1 MKTTCASDLMIPLSD
16 YPHMPYWF
24 TLRQAMAT
32 LRSSRIEVDG
42 KVSLPRAFLVF
53 NEAYELL
60 GVVRRRDILR
70 GLEPRFLEGKGPS
83 FPRKLFDVKADPDL
97 LELGDGTLASRI
109 RERAERPVA
118 DVMQPIRVTLQHDA
132 PLMRVIYE
140 MVENDLSMIPVL
152 REGSVVGVV
161 RSVDVLDAVSRLV
174 L

>member
-1 MKTTCASDLMIPLSD
+1 METKRASDLMIPLSG

-32 LRSSRIEVDG
+32 LRSSRIEVEG

-70 GLEPRFLEGKGPS
+70 GLEPRFLERKRRGH
-83 FPRKLFDVKADPDL
+83 PRKLFEVKADPDY
-97 LELGDGTLASRI
+97 LELSDGKVTSQI
-109 RERAERPVA
+109 RERAERPVGE
-118 DVMQPIRVTLQHDA
+118 VMQPIKVTLEHDDH
-132 PLMRVIYE
+132 LMKIIYE
-140 MVENDLSMIPVL
+140 MVENNLSMIPVL
-152 REGSVVGVV
+152 RDGSVVGVV
-161 RSVDVLDAVSRLV
+161 RSVDVLDEVSKLV

>member
-1 MKTTCASDLMIPLSD
+1 METKRASDLMIPLSD

-70 GLEPRFLEGKGPS
+70 GLEPQFLEKKGRS
-83 FPRKLFDVKADPDL
+83 YARKLFDVKADPDL
-97 LELGDGTLASRI
+97 LELF
-109 RERAERPVA
+109 
-118 DVMQPIRVTLQHDA
+118 
-132 PLMRVIYE
+132 
-140 MVENDLSMIPVL
+140 VEAKVYQI
-152 REGSVVGVV
+152 
-161 RSVDVLDAVSRLV
+161 AHQ
-174 L
+174 

>member
-1 MKTTCASDLMIPLSD
+1 MESKRASDLMIPLSE

-70 GLEPRFLEGKGPS
+70 GLEPQFLEKKRGRYA
-83 FPRKLFDVKADPDL
+83 RKLFEVKADPDL
-97 LELGDGTLASRI
+97 FELGDGQLVSRI
-109 RERAERPVA
+109 KERAQRPVGE
-118 DVMQPIRVTLQHDA
+118 VMQPI
-132 PLMRVIYE
+132 
-140 MVENDLSMIPVL
+140 
-152 REGSVVGVV
+152 
-161 RSVDVLDAVSRLV
+161 
-174 L
+174 

>member
-1 MKTTCASDLMIPLSD
+1 MKGTRAGDLMIPLSD

-32 LRSSRIEVDG
+32 LRGSRIEVDG

-97 LELGDGTLASRI
+97 LELGDGALASRV

-118 DVMQPIRVTLQHDA
+118 EVMQPIKVTLDHDA
-132 PLMRVIYE
+132 HLMRVIYE

-152 REGSVVGVV
+152 RDGSVVGVV
-161 RSVDVLDAVSRLV
+161 RSVDVLDAVSALV

>member
-1 MKTTCASDLMIPLSD
+1 MESKRARDLMIPLSE

-42 KVSLPRAFLVF
+42 RVSLPRAFLVF

-70 GLEPRFLEGKGPS
+70 GLEPLFLEQK
-83 FPRKLFDVKADPDL
+83 RKSRLRTLFDVKADPDL
-97 LELGDGTLASRI
+97 LEWGEEGLVSRI
-109 RERAERPVA
+109 RERAERPVG
-118 DVMQPIRVTLQHDA
+118 DVMQPIKVTLQHDDH
-132 PLMRVIYE
+132 LMKIIYE
-140 MVENDLSMIPVL
+140 MVENNLSMIPVL
-152 REGSVVGVV
+152 EKGSVVGVV
-161 RSVDVLDAVSRLV
+161 RSVDVLDEVSKLV

>member
-1 MKTTCASDLMIPLSD
+1 MKTTCAGDLMIPLSG
-16 YPHMPYWF
+16 YPHIPYWF

-53 NEAYELL
+53 TEAYELL

-70 GLEPRFLEGKGPS
+70 ALEPRYLEGKGPR

-97 LELGDGTLASRI
+97 LELGDGTLASRL

-118 DVMQPIRVTLQHDA
+118 DVMQPIKVTLPHDA

-152 REGSVVGVV
+152 RDGSVVGVV
-161 RSVDVLDAVSRLV
+161 RSVDVLDAVSTLV

>member
-1 MKTTCASDLMIPLSD
+1 MESKRASDLMIPLSE

-32 LRSSRIEVDG
+32 LHSSRIEVDG

-70 GLEPRFLEGKGPS
+70 GLEPQFLGKKGPNYA
-83 FPRKLFDVKADPDL
+83 RKLFDVKTDPDL
-97 LELGDGTLASRI
+97 LELANGKVAGQI
-109 RERAERPVA
+109 KERAERPVG
-118 DVMQPIRVTLQHDA
+118 DVMQPIRVTLQHDDH
-132 PLMRVIYE
+132 LMKIIYE
-140 MVENDLSMIPVL
+140 MVENNLSMIPVL
-152 REGSVVGVV
+152 QDGSVVGVV
-161 RSVDVLDAVSRLV
+161 RSVDVLDEVSKLV

>member
-1 MKTTCASDLMIPLSD
+1 METKRASDLMIPLSE

-32 LRSSRIEVDG
+32 LRSSRIEVEG

-70 GLEPRFLEGKGPS
+70 GLEPRFLERKRRS
-83 FPRKLFDVKADPDL
+83 HPRKLFDVQADPDY
-97 LELGDGTLASRI
+97 LELAEDKLTGQI
-109 RERAERPVA
+109 RERAERPVGE
-118 DVMQPIRVTLQHDA
+118 VMQPIKVTLQHDDH
-132 PLMRVIYE
+132 LMKIIYE
-140 MVENDLSMIPVL
+140 MVENNLSMIPVL
-152 REGSVVGVV
+152 RDGSVVGVV
-161 RSVDVLDAVSRLV
+161 RSVDVLDEVSKLV